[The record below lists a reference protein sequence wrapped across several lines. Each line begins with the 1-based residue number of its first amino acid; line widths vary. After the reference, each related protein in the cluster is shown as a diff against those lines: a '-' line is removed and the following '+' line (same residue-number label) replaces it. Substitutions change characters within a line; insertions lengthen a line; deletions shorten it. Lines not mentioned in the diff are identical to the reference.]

1 MNINQ
6 CRHLRGHSTIS
17 KTTTTEEEEEEEER
31 KTLATYTDCQ
41 SVGPRDA
48 LQLWVCTKLIKGAQN
63 AN

>member
-17 KTTTTEEEEEEEER
+17 KTTTTEEEEEEER